1 MKPATVGERLKK
13 LRKRKKLSQQEL
25 ADRLGINRSTYA
37 RYETGDTQADY
48 DTLVKIAN
56 FFDTSVD
63 YLLGRTNIPDPIP
76 TIAFHRTDD
85 PMADLPE
92 EARKSVEEFL
102 EYIRKK
108 YNLEDD

>member
-1 MKPATVGERLKK
+1 MFGKRLADLRKKRGLSQYELAERLGFT
-13 LRKRKKLSQQEL
+13 RGQIANYEQGKREP
-25 ADRLGINRSTYA
+25 DH
-37 RYETGDTQADY
+37 
-48 DTLVKIAN
+48 DTLMKIAD
-56 FFDTSVD
+56 FFDVSID
-63 YLLGRTNIPDPIP
+63 YLLGRTNIPDPVP